1 MTKEKKSKLRQQIE
15 GWVWA
20 LVVALFLRYFVLQAY
35 RIPSGSMEDT
45 LLPGDFLLVFKPVY
59 GIEIPY
65 TEIKFSQFVRPSR
78 GDIVIFRFPLDPSKD
93 FVKRCIGLPGDTI
106 EIKNKVVYVN
116 GKKLFEPYAIHKDS
130 NIIPPLIEIK
140 DDFAKEEFQRMWSSR
155 ELFDEPKVRDNFG
168 PIVVP
173 EKTYFVLGDNRDN
186 SSDSRFCGAVPE
198 KYLKGIPLII
208 YFSWDSNAN
217 NIFSSLRIQRLF
229 QLPFIWPKNPY
240 FADEM

>member
-1 MTKEKKSKLRQQIE
+1 MKKKRTSLKKQIE

-45 LLPGDFLLVFKPVY
+45 LLPGDFLLVFKPIY

-65 TEIKFSQFVRPSR
+65 TEIKFFQFFKPSR

-93 FVKRCIGLPGDTI
+93 FVKRCVGLPGDTI
-106 EIKNKVVYVN
+106 EIRDKILYIN
-116 GKKLFEPYAIHKDS
+116 GKRVFEPYAIHKDS
-130 NIIPPLIEIK
+130 RIIPPLILPK
-140 DDFAKEEFQRMWSSR
+140 DEFAKKEFQRAWVNR
-155 ELFDEPKVRDNFG
+155 EFIEEPNVRDNFG

-173 EKTYFVLGDNRDN
+173 PNTYFVLGDNRDN
-186 SSDSRFCGAVPE
+186 SSDSRFWGPVPE

-208 YFSWDSNAN
+208 YFSWNGEEE
-217 NIFSSLRIQRLF
+217 NIFKKIRIERLF
-229 QLPFIWPKNPY
+229 QIPLFWKKNFY
-240 FADEM
+240 FVP